1 MKNRSSLIAF
11 FLLGIFLIGGF
22 GYFFLPL
29 INGEISEK
37 PTPTVNT
44 SASLS
49 FTKEGELRLLRNSK
63 PYKKLDIEIA
73 ENAAERNKGLMYRP
87 YLPDSVGM
95 LFIFDEAQEQA
106 FWMKNTIIPLDIIY
120 LGADK
125 KIVSISRNTKPY
137 SEESI
142 PSFGPAQYVLEVN
155 AGFSDKNDLKI
166 GDAISF

>member
-1 MKNRSSLIAF
+1 MKNRSSLIAY
-11 FLLGIFLIGGF
+11 FLLAVFLIGGL
-22 GYFFLPL
+22 GYFFFPL
-29 INGEISEK
+29 LSEK
-37 PTPTVNT
+37 VAEKPSPTVNT

-49 FTKEGELRLLRNSK
+49 FTKEGELTLLRDSR
-63 PYKKLDIEIA
+63 PYKKIDIEIA
-73 ENAAERNKGLMYRP
+73 ENSAERNKGLMYRP

-95 LFIFDEAQEQA
+95 LFIFEEAKDQA

-120 LGADK
+120 LGSDK
-125 KIVSISRNTKPY
+125 KIISISRNTKPY

-155 AGFSDKNDLKI
+155 AGFSEKNDLKI